1 MKAGK
6 AMNVCEAMNS
16 SKAMK
21 EFGSERGFRGMK
33 ITARFAKKI
42 LALLVCALVSSEAS
56 PQVIT
61 VEARGKDQATAEI
74 NAKTAAARKMMLAI
88 TDEKF
93 VKEHTAE
100 IRSGVIARAGDYV
113 SGFKVLSSEKKGNLV
128 SISAEADVDRPRL
141 TAYLK
146 SLGAEILPS
155 YEETLSARQDSERDA
170 LRRIFGE
177 EVRLRPSSMSPRPQ
191 SELLAVT
198 EEVIPGAELV
208 IDKRES
214 YEPQEL
220 FLLYYRMP
228 EFAAETRNSRL
239 IYLTVNEPDVP
250 ADYASSRER
259 MMSDHVAS
267 ERAREGYLRVKAPAR
282 DGSYEIR
289 FFSGDDKNPVLL
301 ARQGFKVRTEKPLPK
316 YSIARDHF
324 LPGEHFYVDLQ
335 NYEDRKT
342 AFLVIAPA
350 AQADRPRKE
359 IEIAKSS
366 KNFRDY
372 GLPGF
377 SFQAPDTPGDYTLL
391 LFDYCE
397 GCRRDENNYDMQ
409 RAMAR
414 LDFKV
419 APAVSSLSEPAAAV
433 PAEVYAGARIDY
445 IFGCDGEWQKEGIS
459 FQIKKKGAEKTFYSE
474 GAGCGNASHAAR
486 ITNEIYEP
494 GEYEFSARQGPK
506 DNEKVFT
513 REFRVVKNPADE
525 NRRPEIAADSAVA
538 EQDSGMTMSGVMLT
552 HWKDPFAVVVPKGFP
567 LEAAKVLEKY
577 ADGVMGLGHR
587 RTFFSG
593 LSVIQPPGDYELRLY
608 DARDDSGTLQ
618 ASFMMHVMTDAEMAS
633 HKKEIRAS
641 IDRYIK
647 DGGRDSNNSE
657 QQFKKHLIES
667 FHVPEP
673 PRSNTLS
680 GVFEPPRLYDFEDSE
695 DVYADI
701 GSDSAADNEAAD
713 ETSSGFSFETVA
725 LTDADCEK
733 YIDQYIREA
742 SRIDITLG
750 RDGDFE
756 GELANFGKTLL
767 FNLPLPEGSK
777 LSDFREGFQEVQE
790 MYGNAIAGMDQLSEG
805 EYKEALK
812 NGMVSML
819 KIGLNHCSDEE
830 CLAKLLTRNS
840 SKLKE
845 RMARMSE
852 KEYAKVY
859 GMLDKALG
867 KGKSGK
873 KFLKGLSDY
882 RGEVLKGAKFLS
894 GKKDLVSNALDVTE
908 DIATLAGT
916 IAGGDYTNK
925 EAYANVALSI
935 LALEHPILSGSIKLS
950 YQAYLS
956 SRDFARDVAVIRMYG
971 KWKKIGADTKGS
983 AGYDDFARIWKE
995 DWKHHKDSVMKQTRE
1010 VMINTLGNELTKKA
1024 LNRVNREKAREYLRI
1039 LQEEGD
1045 EAARDYMVK
1054 SDFITEDE
1062 VYDFLEAQFTEWEK
1076 AENNNSQFARDARAM
1091 KDEYRN
1097 LKSDWNPSCQR
1108 DFNSWFRGQEREA
1121 NAKLGWGTRTNNY
1134 LGDRFS
1140 SLWNKGCPR
1149 EVEGFK
1155 AYYRTKKEIERELL
1169 KWNQGGRKCS
1179 QKNLRKEARDML
1191 CVLMESKSRYLN
1203 MVANYACDCGWDA
1216 LYYDNEIIVGEEL
1229 KQYRREAEIVN
1240 VMTAVDNDGV
1250 LGCLCNYGRVTHGG
1264 ASGSVGISFNPG
1276 ATGMAPGG
1284 VCGRNQRGACFASG
1298 WSCWHFTM
1306 PTDEA
1311 GLRKCGYYQA
1321 LKDARDKN
1329 AVKQA
1334 RDEVKECNANYEGI
1348 LQEAGEKEKKRQM
1361 EKRARDSSI

>member
-6 AMNVCEAMNS
+6 VKVMKGSKVMKCCE
-16 SKAMK
+16 AMK
-21 EFGSERGFRGMK
+21 EFGNRGDFRGMK
-33 ITARFAKKI
+33 ITARFSKKI
-42 LALLVCALVSSEAS
+42 LALMVCALVSSGVSA
-56 PQVIT
+56 QVIT

-128 SISAEADVDRPRL
+128 SISAAADVDRPRL

-146 SLGAEILPS
+146 SLGAEIRPS
-155 YEETLSARQDSERDA
+155 YEETLSARQASENDA
-170 LRRIFGE
+170 LRKIFGE
-177 EVRLRPSSMSPRPQ
+177 EVRLRPVSMSMGPQ
-191 SELLAVT
+191 NELPAVT
-198 EEVIPGAELV
+198 EEVIPGAELT
-208 IDKRES
+208 IISRKS
-214 YEPQEL
+214 YEPHEL
-220 FLLYYRMP
+220 FLVYYRTP
-228 EFAAETRNSRL
+228 EYAAEIKNSSQ

-259 MMSDHVAS
+259 MMSDTAAADT
-267 ERAREGYLRVKAPAR
+267 AREGYLRVKAPAR

-289 FFSGDDKNPVLL
+289 FFSGDDENAVLL
-301 ARQGFKVRTEKPLPK
+301 ARQGFRVRTEKPLPG
-316 YSIARDHF
+316 YSLARDHF

-350 AQADRPRKE
+350 AQADRPRRD
-359 IEIAKSS
+359 IEIVRTSQY
-366 KNFRDY
+366 FRDFAV
-372 GLPGF
+372 PGF
-377 SFQAPDTPGDYTLL
+377 AIDAPETPGDYTLL
-391 LFDYCE
+391 LFETCE
-397 GCRRDENNYDMQ
+397 DCRWDENNNDMQ

-419 APAVSSLSEPAAAV
+419 APAASSLSEPAAAV
-433 PAEVYAGARIDY
+433 SAEVYAGAGANY
-445 IFGCDGEWQKEGIS
+445 IFSCDGEWQKENVT
-459 FQIKKKGAEKTFYSE
+459 FQIKKKGAEEPFYSE
-474 GAGCGNASHAAR
+474 WGGCGDVSYIAR
-486 ITNEIYEP
+486 TTNDIYEP
-494 GEYEFSARQGPK
+494 GEYEFSARQGS
-506 DNEKVFT
+506 DENEKVLT
-513 REFRVVKNPADE
+513 REFRVVPNPADE
-525 NRRPEIAADSAVA
+525 NRRPEIAANSAVA

-552 HWKDPFAVVVPKGFP
+552 HWKEPFAVLVPEGYP
-567 LEAAKVLEKY
+567 PEAARVLEKY
-577 ADGVMGLGHR
+577 ADDVTVLGHR

-593 LSVIQPPGDYELRLY
+593 LPVTQPPGDYELRLY
-608 DARDDSGTLQ
+608 DALDDSGTLQ
-618 ASFMMHVMTDAEMAS
+618 ASFKMHVMTDAEMAD

-641 IDRYIK
+641 IDRYLK
-647 DGGRDSNNSE
+647 NGASDRNNSE

-673 PRSNTLS
+673 PRSTGLS
-680 GVFEPPRLYDFEDSE
+680 GVFEPPRLYDFEDAE
-695 DVYADI
+695 DIYADT
-701 GSDSAADNEAAD
+701 EAAD
-713 ETSSGFSFETVA
+713 ENSSGFSFETVA
-725 LTDADCEK
+725 LTEADCDK
-733 YIDQYIREA
+733 YIDKYIREA

-767 FNLPLPEGSK
+767 SSMPLPDGLK
-777 LSDFREGFQEVQE
+777 LEKYRSVFLEVQE

-805 EYKEALK
+805 EYYEALK

-819 KIGLNHCSDEE
+819 KVGLNHCSDEE

-840 SKLKE
+840 SRLKE
-845 RMARMSE
+845 SMARMPE
-852 KEYAKVY
+852 KEYARVY
-859 GMLDKALG
+859 GMLNKALG

-873 KFLKGLSDY
+873 HFLQELADY
-882 RGEVLKGAKFLS
+882 RSGVASDAKFLS
-894 GKKDLVSNALDVTE
+894 GKKDLVSKALDITGDVS
-908 DIATLAGT
+908 TLAGAL
-916 IAGGDYTNK
+916 AGGDYANK

-935 LALEHPILSGSIKLS
+935 LALEHPILSESAKLS

-971 KWKKIGADTKGS
+971 KWKKVGADTKGA
-983 AGYDDFARIWKE
+983 AGYEDFARIWKE

-1024 LNRVNREKAREYLRI
+1024 LSRDNREKAREYLWT
-1039 LQEEGD
+1039 LQEEGE
-1045 EAARDYMVK
+1045 EAARNYMVK
-1054 SDFITEDE
+1054 SDFITEEE
-1062 VYDFLEAQFTEWEK
+1062 VYDFLEAQFTEWER
-1076 AENNNSQFARDARAM
+1076 AENNNSQFAQEARAM
-1091 KDEYRN
+1091 KEEYRN
-1097 LKSDWNPSCQR
+1097 LHSDSSCQR
-1108 DFNSWFRGQEREA
+1108 DFNWWFRGQEREA
-1121 NAKLGWGTRTNNY
+1121 NARLGWGTRINNY
-1134 LGDRFS
+1134 LGESFS
-1140 SLWNKGCPR
+1140 SLWDKGCPR

-1179 QKNLRKEARDML
+1179 QQNLKKDAKDML
-1191 CVLMESKSRYLN
+1191 CKLMKSKVDYLKR
-1203 MVANYACDCGWDA
+1203 AADYACQCGWDA

-1229 KQYRREAEIVN
+1229 KQYRREAEILN

-1264 ASGSVGISFNPG
+1264 ASSDVWISFNPG
-1276 ATGMAPGG
+1276 ATGFAPGG
-1284 VCGRNQRGACFASG
+1284 ECGKNQRGACFARG

-1306 PTDEA
+1306 PTDEE
-1311 GLRKCGYYQA
+1311 GLQECGYYEA
-1321 LKDARDKN
+1321 LKNARDQN

-1334 RDEVKECNANYEGI
+1334 QDEVKECNADYEGI
-1348 LQEAGEKEKKRQM
+1348 LRNARETEKKRKF
-1361 EKRARDSSI
+1361 ERGRNSSI